1 MANKTVLLGVITELG
16 TDIGNGVLK
25 RNSGNTDWEQ
35 VLPKDILAAAS
46 GDISCNNQ
54 KLINLADAT
63 LSSGGNRVIKIAD
76 NDNLRSLTIK
86 TGDASG
92 SSGLG
97 SGDLNLDVGAKDGA
111 GVYGKVNIGAAAA
124 EVNLGKSGG
133 KLGFLGA
140 TAVVQAG
147 AYTQTYSTADRTQ
160 AALTSATITDS
171 SGGTPGTTLAA
182 ITGGGSDCENATKNA
197 IASLAAQVNALRV
210 DLEDVKQITNALID
224 DEQGY
229 GLAS

>member
-1 MANKTVLLGVITELG
+1 MASKTVLLGIITELG

-46 GDISCNNQ
+46 GDISVNNQ
-54 KLINLADAT
+54 KLINVADVT
-63 LSSGGNRVIKIAD
+63 LGSGGNRVIKIAD